1 MAIDLIAN
9 HIQDIL
15 ASCEQPAAE
24 APAAPAESAAL
35 PAAGQ
40 ASPATPFAKPPLLKM
55 PSATLTEELGRT
67 TDFREIAS

>member
-15 ASCEQPAAE
+15 ASCEQLAAE
-24 APAAPAESAAL
+24 TPATPAESAAL
-35 PAAGQ
+35 PAGQ
-40 ASPATPFAKPPLLKM
+40 ASPAIPFAKPPLPKM
-55 PSATLTEELGRT
+55 PSATLKEELGRT